1 MSRNDEYIQ
10 KLVKELEVQGVSNGI
25 DSSEPVE
32 NINDY
37 DLRVIADIEAATGT
51 SFSDEQRDILL
62 HKGSA
67 CILATAGSGKTT
79 TSVNLIRWCMPHTA
93 SLVQLK

>member
-32 NINDY
+32 NIND
-37 DLRVIADIEAATGT
+37 
-51 SFSDEQRDILL
+51 
-62 HKGSA
+62 
-67 CILATAGSGKTT
+67 
-79 TSVNLIRWCMPHTA
+79 
-93 SLVQLK
+93 